1 MVVGSIIRI
10 SHLGSACHD
19 VVCVVHAGKPA
30 AADLQLGLA
39 TAPVLFAA
47 RTFPQLELLIGKAAA
62 LFTSLIRLQMKYN
75 SVRYF
80 IYSNLFLKIAI
91 FSFSSHRLIV

>member
-1 MVVGSIIRI
+1 
-10 SHLGSACHD
+10 
-19 VVCVVHAGKPA
+19 VVHSGKPA

-62 LFTSLIRLQMKYN
+62 LFTSLVHQAYHFFANSATVLVSIVVTFFNLGRQIRSIEYYTQ
-75 SVRYF
+75 
-80 IYSNLFLKIAI
+80 KIKSRI
-91 FSFSSHRLIV
+91 IWL